1 MSRSCVLKMLE
12 RTAILDKVETEVY
25 FVQSNI
31 LSMQYCGTSFFA
43 KILANP
49 YKPVEYF
56 TKNEQLILMSRMHKS
71 LLMLRITQLSRSF
84 QNG

>member
-1 MSRSCVLKMLE
+1 MPIQVMALKTMP
-12 RTAILDKVETEVY
+12 
-25 FVQSNI
+25 NI
-31 LSMQYCGTSFFA
+31 LIIGASFRA
-43 KILANP
+43 SIPTKP
-49 YKPVEYF
+49 YKPVEYL